1 MFALQRPSQ
10 LDELLGTL
18 DRIKF
23 INPPAVAQTAQ
34 QALSEAEACGDL
46 SAQAKA
52 YAHLSWASMF
62 DNRRPQS
69 VEHATTA
76 FLLAQRAQ
84 DPREEARA
92 LGMLGAAL
100 IFAGLT
106 EEAMVCYQ
114 RAEWLAVE
122 YDFPDALGLT
132 LNDLGLIAM
141 RRGQNEQALVL
152 LERSLRTM
160 PQETGGGAGLGIVWG
175 NLGATYGQMGRYAQ
189 AEDAMRRG
197 LAIAT
202 QSRAQYWIGY
212 IRVLLAENAVKQSDE
227 AKAQRYLSDAHE
239 VALSMDAPNLMMEVY
254 RVQSDL
260 AYVRKDMR
268 SALSTLALAYDYAHA
283 HTLHAALPPV
293 LTELAKHYAAAGD
306 TPNSLA
312 CDQEALR
319 LQQAL
324 QDADIDDRLT
334 ILQMLYRLR
343 DSLDFRFVAQNSD
356 TALDKLLEAERQR
369 IAQEKQYE
377 LSTFRER
384 VAYRIAHELRNPLA
398 VVRSSGEMLKH
409 YHQHMPE
416 ERRQQHLD
424 QIMAETERLSL
435 LITDILELLSP
446 GNRAALSGACL

>member
-1 MFALQRPSQ
+1 MFALQRPAQ

-23 INPPAVAQTAQ
+23 VNPSAVAKTAQ
-34 QALSEAEACGDL
+34 EALAIAERYNDL
-46 SAQAKA
+46 SAQSKA
-52 YAHLSWASMF
+52 HAHLSWAAMF
-62 DNRRPQS
+62 NSRRPDS
-69 VEHATTA
+69 VEYATTA
-76 FLLAQRAQ
+76 FLLAQNAQ

-100 IFAGLT
+100 IFAGLID
-106 EEAMVCYQ
+106 EAMVCYQ

-122 YDFPDALGLT
+122 YDFPDALGMT
-132 LNDLGLIAM
+132 LSDLGLIAM

-152 LERSLRTM
+152 FERSLRTM

-175 NLGATYGQMGRYAQ
+175 NLGVTYVQMGRYEQ
-189 AEDAMRRG
+189 AEDSLRRS
-197 LAIAT
+197 LAIVT
-202 QSRAQYWIGY
+202 QARALTWMGY
-212 IRVLLAENAVKQSDE
+212 IRVALADTALKQADD
-227 AKAQRYLSDAHE
+227 AKAQRYLNEAYD
-239 VALSMDAPNLMMEVY
+239 VALQIEVPSLTLDVY
-254 RVQSDL
+254 RMQSEL
-260 AYVRKDMR
+260 AHSRKDMR
-268 SALSTLALAYDYAHA
+268 TALSTLAQAYDYAHA
-283 HTLHAALPPV
+283 HGLRSALPPL
-293 LTELAKHYAAAGD
+293 LTELAKHYSAAGD

-334 ILQMLYRLR
+334 ILRVLYRLR
-343 DSLDFRFVAQNSD
+343 DSLDFRFIASNSE
-356 TALDKLLEAERQR
+356 TSLDKLLEQERER

-398 VVRSSGEMLKH
+398 VVRSSSEMLKS
-409 YHQHMPE
+409 YAHQMPE
-416 ERRQQHLD
+416 ERRAQHLD
-424 QIMAETERLSL
+424 QILAETERLSL

-446 GNRAALSGACL
+446 GSSTPR